1 MSVLSSGYNV
11 MSAVLTLDVYHRW
24 FRPQAEQKELVMVGR
39 LVTAVVGIVVLLI
52 ALAVSYY
59 HWTIFDTMV
68 AAFGFLLPPT
78 VLPLLAGLLSR
89 RISSAGALAGFVAGF
104 AIGGAMIAY
113 RAIAHPQNTGVFQA
127 ASILVPAVFTFLV
140 LWGAA
145 VWFPSQGQERERA
158 ARFVTG
164 LDEPSADS
172 GGTVSNPAPIAG
184 LVIGVMGV
192 ALLIVGTLPLAVG
205 ENISF
210 LTIGMGVAF
219 FVIGAGMVSTR
230 WLGSWGK
237 RTPSPASLKATR

>member
-1 MSVLSSGYNV
+1 
-11 MSAVLTLDVYHRW
+11 
-24 FRPQAEQKELVMVGR
+24 
-39 LVTAVVGIVVLLI
+39 
-52 ALAVSYY
+52 
-59 HWTIFDTMV
+59 MV